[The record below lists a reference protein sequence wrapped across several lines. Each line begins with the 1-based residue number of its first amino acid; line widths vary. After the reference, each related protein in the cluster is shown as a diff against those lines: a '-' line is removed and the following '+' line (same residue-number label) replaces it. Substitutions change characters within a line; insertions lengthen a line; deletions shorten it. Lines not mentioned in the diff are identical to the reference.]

1 MKPVKLS
8 RSASHRTSVIHNLAT
23 SLVLYERVQTTPIK
37 ARAMQMHTERLIT
50 LAKRWAADP
59 KPGQKL
65 ALYRRI
71 LTGTADELAAK
82 KLIDVLA
89 ARFEKR
95 VGGYTRRR
103 RLARRLGDGAE
114 QVLVT
119 LTDREVATTPKAT
132 PAEETK

>member
-1 MKPVKLS
+1 MRHRDKTKIFS
-8 RSASHRTSVIHNLAT
+8 RSASARLAMIRDVATSVVVYEKVETTLAKAKA
-23 SLVLYERVQTTPIK
+23 VRPIL
-37 ARAMQMHTERLIT
+37 ERLIT
-50 LAKRWAADP
+50 KAKRGD
-59 KPGQKL
+59 L
-65 ALYRRI
+65 ASRRALI
-71 LTGTADELAAK
+71 AFFTTHQPVE